1 MSPERWRALLLLL
14 VTLAT
19 LWHLVLGG
27 VQAQGIGIAALSA
40 YLLTLRQLSGMAR
53 ALLGAAVLLTL
64 FALWR
69 HPQPGGLLF
78 EAAGRFAFFTTFLVA
93 LSLLR
98 LPAYN
103 SPLVSRCGQCMLLQP
118 PSRRYPILSLGT
130 ALFSIIL
137 NIGVLNLFASM
148 IEQSNTLAAAQGRV
162 WLQRVRRRRM
172 MLALLRGFAL
182 ALLISPMGLGVAVV
196 LSSMPGLR
204 WVELAPYALGAAA
217 LLFLAGWLIDYLS
230 GPHPPAGSYHSV
242 PSLWPLGQ
250 FVLLLLSLVA
260 LIFVLANG
268 LELRLPTAVLL
279 GAPLGAFF
287 WMVWQHRHQ
296 GGLGVVAAGLGLY
309 HRLPQLLASGH
320 SEIVVMGAA
329 GYLGHLCVGL
339 VDTERLAS
347 ALAFL
352 APLGVGNAVLAML
365 VVMLLAQVG
374 INALVSVT
382 LLAGLLPTLAIEGLT
397 PAITAAALLVGWSL
411 ALISSPVTISLL
423 ILSRFTGVA
432 SMRIG
437 YRWNGVFLCLAVPL
451 LTAWFLVARF
461 GN

>member
-1 MSPERWRALLLLL
+1 MSQERLRASLLLA

-27 VQAQGIGIAALSA
+27 GPAQGLAVAALGT
-40 YLLTLRQLSGMAR
+40 YLATLRRLSGMAR
-53 ALLGAAVLLTL
+53 ALLGAAAALTL
-64 FALWR
+64 LALWR
-69 HPQPGGLLF
+69 HPHPWGLLF
-78 EAAGRFAFFTTFLVA
+78 ESAGRFAFFATFLVA

-98 LPAYN
+98 LPAYH
-103 SPLVSRCGQCMLLQP
+103 SPLVRRCGQSLLLQP
-118 PSRRYPILSLGT
+118 PGRRYPMLALGST
-130 ALFSIIL
+130 LFGVIL
-137 NIGVLNLFASM
+137 NIGVLNLFAAM
-148 IEQSNTLAAAQGRV
+148 IEQNNTLAAAQGRA

-182 ALLISPMGLGVAVV
+182 APLISPMGLGVAVV

-204 WVELAPYALGAAA
+204 WIELAPYALGAAA
-217 LLFLAGWLIDYLS
+217 LLFLAGWGIDHLS
-230 GPHPPAGSYHSV
+230 GPRAPAGSGRSA

-250 FVLLLLSLVA
+250 FGLLLAAIVA
-260 LIFVLANG
+260 LVFGLAG
-268 LELRLPTAVLL
+268 GFELRLPTAVLL
-279 GAPLGAFF
+279 GAPLGAFL
-287 WMVWQHRHQ
+287 WLAWQHRHQ
-296 GGLGVVAAGLGLY
+296 GKLGLAAAGLGL
-309 HRLPQLLASGH
+309 HRRLPRLLATGH
-320 SEIVVMGAA
+320 NEIVVMGAA

-339 VDTERLAS
+339 VDPERLAA

-365 VVMLLAQVG
+365 LVMLLAQVG

-397 PAITAAALLVGWSL
+397 PAVTAVALLVGWSL
-411 ALISSPVTISLL
+411 ALVSSPVTISIL

-432 SMRIG
+432 STRIG

-451 LTAWFLVARF
+451 LAVWFLVARF
-461 GN
+461 GS